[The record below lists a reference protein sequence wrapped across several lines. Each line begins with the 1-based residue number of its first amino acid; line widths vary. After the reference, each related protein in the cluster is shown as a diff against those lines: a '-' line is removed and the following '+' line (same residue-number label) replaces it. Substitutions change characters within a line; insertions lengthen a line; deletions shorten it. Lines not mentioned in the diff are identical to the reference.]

1 MGLNVSIHELT
12 PQLNPIRPFLIRM
25 VVTPISIVG
34 TPLIVWQLY
43 GTEAFFTDVV
53 VIPVIVT
60 IGYVVWG
67 LVSNIGK

>member
-1 MGLNVSIHELT
+1 
-12 PQLNPIRPFLIRM
+12 M